1 RREMSVPGLWRT
13 IMSCLTRHPLCGLM
27 WRVGFTMSRVEFMIG
42 VDFKEYERGFFW
54 TRSDSLEDTTKR
66 TMQQSLSNQW

>member
-1 RREMSVPGLWRT
+1 
-13 IMSCLTRHPLCGLM
+13 
-27 WRVGFTMSRVEFMIG
+27 MSRVEFMIG